1 LRREPI
7 GSTGEYDMVKSK
19 LGSSTVTV
27 MQGNK
32 PLAVVDKTL
41 AG

>member
-1 LRREPI
+1 
-7 GSTGEYDMVKSK
+7 V
-19 LGSSTVTV
+19 LGLSTVTV

-32 PLAVVDKTL
+32 PLAIVDKTL